1 MGLPGESIKEIK
13 ERLYFCI
20 SEQSSVQES
29 IFLIEQINIFNR
41 WLIYKTKGTKS
52 RNHLHFCLF
61 LNVKDFSMLPRF
73 EPIIKSPIST
83 LTCQIFS
90 DYPI

>member
-29 IFLIEQINIFNR
+29 FFLIEQINIFNR
-41 WLIYKTKGTKS
+41 WLIYKTKGTKR
-52 RNHLHFCLF
+52 RNHLPF
-61 LNVKDFSMLPRF
+61 LPFSKWKGFFNV
-73 EPIIKSPIST
+73 T
-83 LTCQIFS
+83 
-90 DYPI
+90 